1 MRILL
6 MLFLAFYVFAQND
19 TNHDNIH
26 LNSQKIIREKI
37 YNTRV
42 QFQTCLFNY
51 DMQLREHEFEYNLH
65 ISDVIHQIMT
75 IDDNKNIDVSKLQN
89 LDYEIQRLQH
99 EQKIIS
105 ENIKNDS
112 AIHCGII
119 EEDLFNLEEELY
131 NYMNVL

>member
-6 MLFLAFYVFAQND
+6 MLFFAFYVFAQNV
-19 TNHDNIH
+19 NITDDDSYV
-26 LNSQKIIREKI
+26 NYQKIIREKI

-65 ISDVIHQIMT
+65 ISDVIHQIMSN
-75 IDDNKNIDVSKLQN
+75 DDKTIDVSKLQN

-119 EEDLFNLEEELY
+119 EEELFNLEEELY
-131 NYMNVL
+131 NNIRI